1 MNASYDVIVLGGG
14 AVGAACARELATSGR
29 RVLVIDRGPLDGAAW
44 PASAGM
50 LAPQIEA
57 HAGDPLFDIGLA
69 GRAQY
74 AGLAQSLRSDT
85 GIDIGLW
92 QNGIV
97 RVADDEPDA
106 VDLRAKVAWQR
117 QRGHLSDWL
126 DATEVRARWP
136 WLAPTHG
143 ALWAPREGSV
153 DPVALVRA
161 LLADAER
168 HGAVLVRETA
178 VALEQRD
185 GRVSGVRAAERYAA
199 PSVVLAA
206 GAWSGR
212 LAGLPRPVSVEPL
225 RGQMISAPWPA
236 GVPRAIVYRDD
247 AYALERGGEMIVGAT
262 REFVGFDAGT
272 TPSGIAELTE
282 SMRSLGPA
290 LAGASPTRAWA
301 GLRPVTPDGLP
312 IIGAEPR
319 LPGLWYATG
328 HGRNGILLA
337 AVTGTAIRQL
347 LDGHETIEQLA
358 PMRPDRFWS

>member
-1 MNASYDVIVLGGG
+1 M
-14 AVGAACARELATSGR
+14 
-29 RVLVIDRGPLDGAAW
+29 
-44 PASAGM
+44 
-50 LAPQIEA
+50 
-57 HAGDPLFDIGLA
+57 
-69 GRAQY
+69 
-74 AGLAQSLRSDT
+74 
-85 GIDIGLW
+85 
-92 QNGIV
+92 
-97 RVADDEPDA
+97 
-106 VDLRAKVAWQR
+106 
-117 QRGHLSDWL
+117 
-126 DATEVRARWP
+126 
-136 WLAPTHG
+136 
-143 ALWAPREGSV
+143 
-153 DPVALVRA
+153 
-161 LLADAER
+161 
-168 HGAVLVRETA
+168 
-178 VALEQRD
+178 
-185 GRVSGVRAAERYAA
+185 SGVRAAERYAA

-358 PMRPDRFWS
+358 PINSRFVELRADRAALDAILRKGAEQARALAAPTLESAYAALGLVRL